1 MTYDDA
7 LDDDTLDDDTFT
19 GPGSALLESF
29 MNDEIVTASPTTTL
43 REAARLLDEASVGV
57 LVVGTP
63 DAVEGVVSERDIL
76 RAVAHDVDLDGT
88 VVTEIESR
96 ELKWATPTNTVDDV
110 IEEMMEGY
118 IRHVLVADERGTLV
132 AIASMRD
139 LLTAFL
145 D

>member
-1 MTYDDA
+1 MSDYDDP
-7 LDDDTLDDDTFT
+7 LDSDTFS

-29 MNDEIVTASPTTTL
+29 MNDEIVTAPPTTTL
-43 REAARLLDEASVGV
+43 RAAARLLDEAGVGV
-57 LVVGTP
+57 LVVGTS
-63 DAVEGVVSERDIL
+63 DSVEGVVSERDIL
-76 RAVAHDVDLDGT
+76 RAVAHEADLDGT
-88 VVTEIESR
+88 LVTEIESR
-96 ELKWATPTNTVDDV
+96 ELRWATPTNTVDDV

-139 LLTAFL
+139 LITAFL

>member
-1 MTYDDA
+1 MTY
-7 LDDDTLDDDTFT
+7 DDDTLDDDTFT

-29 MNDEIVTASPTTTL
+29 MNDEIVTAAPTTTL
-43 REAARLLDEASVGV
+43 REAARLLDDAGVGV

-63 DAVEGVVSERDIL
+63 AAVEGVVSERDIL
-76 RAVAHDVDLDGT
+76 RAVARDVDVDAT
-88 VVTEIESR
+88 VVTEVESR

>member
-1 MTYDDA
+1 MSDYDEA
-7 LDDDTLDDDTFT
+7 LDNNRFS

-29 MNDEIVTASPTTTL
+29 MNDEILTAPATTTL
-43 REAARLLDEASVGV
+43 RAAARLLDDAGVGV

-76 RAVAHDVDLDGT
+76 RAVAHDADLDAT
-88 VVTEIESR
+88 LVTEVESR

-110 IEEMMEGY
+110 VEEMMEGY

-139 LLTAFL
+139 LITAFL

>member
-1 MTYDDA
+1 MTDYDDDA
-7 LDDDTLDDDTFT
+7 LDDAFT
-19 GPGSALLESF
+19 HPGSALVESF
-29 MNDEIVTASPTTTL
+29 MNDEIVTAPATATL
-43 REAARLLDEASVGV
+43 REAARLLDEAGVGV

-76 RAVAHDVDLDGT
+76 RAVARDTDLDTT
-88 VVTEIESR
+88 VVTEFESR

-132 AIASMRD
+132 AVASMRD